1 MKTKQLLYTLIC
13 FVILSIFCHAQKGK
27 SITIFLI
34 GDSTVADYTGDYDPG
49 KNYMKNRYPIAGW
62 GQEFQPFF
70 AKDSVQDVKHL
81 ANKNII
87 VKDKAKGGRSTRT
100 FFQEGRWREVYSQL
114 KKGDYVLIQF
124 GHNDAA
130 EDKPE
135 RFVNLEGYKEFL
147 RLYVDQTRE
156 KGAIPIILSPVAR
169 NYPWKNG
176 KLENVHGEYPFV
188 AKEIAK
194 EKNVAF
200 LDLNQLSMDFFSQKG
215 QEYVTKTYF
224 MNFGANLY
232 DAYPNGQKD
241 NTHFQIAGAKA
252 VASIVFKEFKTIIQ
266 NKNIK

>member
-1 MKTKQLLYTLIC
+1 MKLNSFLYSTFFFL
-13 FVILSIFCHAQKGK
+13 FCSFSYAQKGK
-27 SITIFLI
+27 SLTIFLI
-34 GDSTVADYTGDYDPG
+34 GDSTVADYTGDYNPG
-49 KNYMKNRYPIAGW
+49 KSYMKNRYPIAGW

-70 AKDSVQDVKHL
+70 VKDSVQNVKHL

-87 VKDKAKGGRSTRT
+87 IHDKAKGGRSTRT
-100 FFQEGRWREVYSQL
+100 FFQEGRWREVYTQL

-188 AKEIAK
+188 AEEIAK

-200 LDLNQLSMDFFSQKG
+200 LDLNQISMNFFSKKG
-215 QEYVTKTYF
+215 QDYVTSTYF

-232 DAYPNGQKD
+232 DAYPDGQKD

-252 VASIVFKEFKTIIQ
+252 VAALVFKEFKNIIQ
-266 NKNIK
+266 NKNIY

>member
-1 MKTKQLLYTLIC
+1 M
-13 FVILSIFCHAQKGK
+13 
-27 SITIFLI
+27 
-34 GDSTVADYTGDYDPG
+34 
-49 KNYMKNRYPIAGW
+49 
-62 GQEFQPFF
+62 
-70 AKDSVQDVKHL
+70 
-81 ANKNII
+81 
-87 VKDKAKGGRSTRT
+87 
-100 FFQEGRWREVYSQL
+100 
-114 KKGDYVLIQF
+114 
-124 GHNDAA
+124 
-130 EDKPE
+130 
-135 RFVNLEGYKEFL
+135 

-224 MNFGANLY
+224 MNFEANLY

-252 VASIVFKEFKTIIQ
+252 VASIVFKEFKNIIQ
-266 NKNIK
+266 NKTIK